1 MSGGP
6 FYFDDI
12 VIDEAA
18 EFPWAIQWK
27 AGTPATVVDMSAAT
41 AVMKI
46 RETDESASAAVSL
59 TTGGGGITLDAQ
71 GNIKW
76 SLTAA
81 QTVALVG
88 SLPSREGVWD
98 IIITFGTAP
107 PQYPNQKVF
116 KFARGAVRLQRSAAR
131 A

>member
-18 EFPWAIQWK
+18 EFAWAIQWK
-27 AGTPATVVDMSAAT
+27 AGTPATVVDMSTAT
-41 AVMKI
+41 AALKI
-46 RETDESASAAVSL
+46 RETDESSSAAVSL
-59 TTGGGGITLDAQ
+59 ATGSGITLDAQ

-76 SLTAA
+76 SLTAV
-81 QTVALVG
+81 QTTALVG

-98 IIITFGTAP
+98 IIITFGSAP